1 MCKYSILHEFDKLR
15 DAVFKEMEELEKS
28 QHAFD
33 QRFSSHAKLLKDLA
47 RYICSG
53 LDFQQ
58 AIMALASDYDVDKHY
73 LLKKFGDVNY
83 QIKSM
88 RLYAKWYVVK
98 KMTLAGYTR
107 PQIAET
113 LNISIKTVERLKKTT
128 VKI

>member
-1 MCKYSILHEFDKLR
+1 MCKHNILIEFDKLR
-15 DAVFKEMEELEKS
+15 NTVIREIDELEKS
-28 QHAFD
+28 QQKFNI
-33 QRFSSHAKLLKDLA
+33 QFSSHAKMIKDLA

-53 LDFQQ
+53 LDFSQ
-58 AIMALASDYDVDKHY
+58 AITALASDYDVDKHY
-73 LLKKFGDVNY
+73 LRRKFGDVNY